1 MMTGVIS
8 IIPARGGSKGVPRKN
23 LAELGGRPLLAWA
36 IEVAGECD
44 LVTRT
49 IVSTEDPEIA
59 QVARDLGAEVPFVR
73 PTELALD
80 DTPDW
85 PVFVHAV
92 EGLQEVDGA
101 RPDVVVWLRPTAPF
115 RIAKDI
121 SDCIRLLETSGANA
135 VRTVCRVRQHPYWMV
150 CLDGDRISSL
160 LEPESSEGFF
170 QRQKLP
176 PVYIPNGAVDVI
188 SVEQT
193 LQLGGLFEGDV
204 RAVVMPEGRSL
215 DIDSETELAQA
226 RTIVDA
232 RSGSS

>member
-1 MMTGVIS
+1 MMTGAIS

-36 IEVAGECD
+36 IEVAAKCD

-49 IVSTEDPEIA
+49 IVSTEDSEIA

-92 EGLQEVDGA
+92 KSLEEVDGA
-101 RPDVVVWLRPTAPF
+101 RPDMVVWLRPTAPL

-121 SDCIRLLETSGANA
+121 SDCVRLLVTSGADA
-135 VRTVCRVRQHPYWMV
+135 VRTISRVSQHPCWMV
-150 CLDGDRISSL
+150 RLNGDRISSL
-160 LEPESSEGFF
+160 LEPESSENFS

-176 PVYIPNGAVDVI
+176 LVYIPNGAVDVF
-188 SVEQT
+188 SVERT
-193 LQLGGLFEGDV
+193 LELGGLFEGDV
-204 RAVVMPEGRSL
+204 RAIVMPEDRSL
-215 DIDSETELAQA
+215 DIDNETELALA
-226 RTIVDA
+226 RSIVDS